1 MPESN
6 GPVSK
11 AERTIASGVGD
22 GRNADHDG
30 FEGGDGT
37 AAAIESWLRELVPP
51 GSLFEIR
58 ACGGGTTLYRQ
69 FTATAEAAEW
79 AAAIDGER
87 KGTYVTLNPLDP
99 ELPASRRAAGDA
111 DVLRRLWLLVD
122 CDPVRAAGTSAT
134 EEEKALAME
143 LAAAVRGW
151 LRTLGWPSPVLADSA
166 NGAHLDYAIE
176 LPSDAAARDLVQAV
190 LEALA
195 RRFDTPRVK
204 IDTSVFNASRI
215 CKLYGT
221 LTCKGEDAPERPHR
235 RSRVLEVPRPVEVVS
250 RDLLEALAV
259 MGKPEPGAGPGPR
272 AEPDRAPRAATK
284 TKTKAKAKD
293 ETTTWVGKSTADDY
307 AARADWAEILGP
319 HGWRVEK
326 EMPDGEVRG
335 TRPGKPP
342 KEGCSAT
349 TDHDGRPVFKVYSD
363 EAAPFAKGGA
373 YSKFQAYALLE
384 HAGDESAAAR
394 ALYAAGYG
402 TRPPAAAGPKTER
415 DVASRP
421 YSIRVNP
428 EWSRVKAEAIAA
440 LATHPNVYRR
450 GAVLVQV
457 VAESR
462 DERRMTK
469 KTTLRHTANAPGVYP
484 LEPVTA
490 RVLLTER
497 ASLFKL
503 LWDGHPDSKPEAIPC
518 GPPDWLGGAIVKA
531 KHWPD
536 VRELLAIAECPYPRA
551 DGTIVTAAG
560 YDPETGILHCPSIA
574 LPDLPDA
581 PTRETARAAADRILA
596 HFEQFPFAAPADKAA
611 FLASLLTHVARP
623 TIDGPVPGFAFNG
636 NKAGTGKGLLVD
648 AIGVITTGRPAA
660 AMDYP
665 EKEEAAKVLT
675 SLALAGTP
683 AVHFDNLPSGATYGG
698 SALDRGLTARTVDG
712 RILGQSATTGP
723 IRLRLCWDLTGNNL
737 SPGYDAYRRWIPVNL
752 KSSFE
757 APEMRGDVKEKDL
770 RSYLLK
776 HRGTIL
782 RDVLTIF
789 RAHALAGRP
798 AAADSRM
805 GSFEAWDA
813 TVRGAVTFAIGT
825 DPLKTLRA
833 AAEEAPER
841 LDRLALIQAWRTLP
855 GGERPG
861 DGLTA
866 AEAGKLAAPDRES
879 GVSKYPVYLRR
890 LAAARPRR
898 QARDARLDRQP
909 DPGHET

>member
-1 MPESN
+1 
-6 GPVSK
+6 
-11 AERTIASGVGD
+11 
-22 GRNADHDG
+22 
-30 FEGGDGT
+30 
-37 AAAIESWLRELVPP
+37 
-51 GSLFEIR
+51 
-58 ACGGGTTLYRQ
+58 
-69 FTATAEAAEW
+69 
-79 AAAIDGER
+79 
-87 KGTYVTLNPLDP
+87 
-99 ELPASRRAAGDA
+99 
-111 DVLRRLWLLVD
+111 
-122 CDPVRAAGTSAT
+122 
-134 EEEKALAME
+134 
-143 LAAAVRGW
+143 
-151 LRTLGWPSPVLADSA
+151 
-166 NGAHLDYAIE
+166 
-176 LPSDAAARDLVQAV
+176 
-190 LEALA
+190 
-195 RRFDTPRVK
+195 
-204 IDTSVFNASRI
+204 
-215 CKLYGT
+215 
-221 LTCKGEDAPERPHR
+221 
-235 RSRVLEVPRPVEVVS
+235 
-250 RDLLEALAV
+250 
-259 MGKPEPGAGPGPR
+259 
-272 AEPDRAPRAATK
+272 
-284 TKTKAKAKD
+284 
-293 ETTTWVGKSTADDY
+293 
-307 AARADWAEILGP
+307 
-319 HGWRVEK
+319 
-326 EMPDGEVRG
+326 
-335 TRPGKPP
+335 
-342 KEGCSAT
+342 
-349 TDHDGRPVFKVYSD
+349 
-363 EAAPFAKGGA
+363 
-373 YSKFQAYALLE
+373 
-384 HAGDESAAAR
+384 
-394 ALYAAGYG
+394 
-402 TRPPAAAGPKTER
+402 
-415 DVASRP
+415 
-421 YSIRVNP
+421 
-428 EWSRVKAEAIAA
+428 
-440 LATHPNVYRR
+440 
-450 GAVLVQV
+450 
-457 VAESR
+457 
-462 DERRMTK
+462 MTK
-469 KTTLRHTANAPGVYP
+469 KTTLRHTANAPGIYP

-490 RVLLTER
+490 CVLLTER

-518 GPPDWLGGAIVKA
+518 GPSDWLGGAIVKA

-723 IRLRLCWDLTGNNL
+723 IRLCLCWDLTGNNL

-752 KSSFE
+752 KSSLE
-757 APEMRGDVKEKDL
+757 SPEMRGDVKEKDF

-798 AAADSRM
+798 DAADSRM

-879 GVSKYPVYLRR
+879 GVSKYPVYYDVLLRLGR
-890 LAAARPRR
+890 DGKPATPGSIGNRIRGMKHNNTGGFMFESNGLKHQAQVWRVALGESGSLGESENKR
-898 QARDARLDRQP
+898 QGETRNPQIHPSMGQIHVLEKVKGNGDGFQTPTDSQTPLKPVSTISTTDCDPTPA
-909 DPGHET
+909 DPGPPPAPPETRKTYICDHCFITSPGNSCANANCRKPSDVPARSDGIKS